1 MKYYIQ
7 LVTLITLLAVACVG
21 MHVYVVESELND
33 ARELQ
38 QQNLATMAILNQ
50 ASDAITFARSTQII
64 AIMAEERAY
73 ELAYKL
79 DVAASVIGT
88 LEAQLVESISALES
102 QSLQLQD
109 LIDQN
114 SELQTTNSWNTVELE
129 RLKRKLQT
137 VQDDLAIT
145 KLKLISLQNEIGVE

>member
-21 MHVYVVESELND
+21 MHVYVVESELKD
-33 ARELQ
+33 IRELH
-38 QQNLATMAILNQ
+38 QQNLGTVALLNQ
-50 ASDAITFARSTQII
+50 ASDAITFAKSTQII

-88 LEAQLVESISALES
+88 LEAQLVESISALEA

-114 SELQTTNSWNTVELE
+114 SELQTTNSWNEGEIV
-129 RLKRKLQT
+129 RLNREMQT
-137 VQDDLAIT
+137 LKDDLAAT
-145 KLKLISLQNEIGVE
+145 KLQLASFQLEISIE